1 MPLEFVIS
9 SWIKIIPA
17 INTITTPAKATIAAN
32 RSRRS
37 LFACVFIPL
46 SSIIFEDISASYP
59 LTLEEKSRLKLFSLT
74 LTMEL
79 IALGG
84 GRLKTSAD
92 IVLAIFWQY

>member
-1 MPLEFVIS
+1 MPYVSKDQQKQLQKKTTIPATVPLEFVIS

-46 SSIIFEDISASYP
+46 PSIIFEDISASYP
-59 LTLEEKSRLKLFSLT
+59 LILEEK
-74 LTMEL
+74 
-79 IALGG
+79 
-84 GRLKTSAD
+84 
-92 IVLAIFWQY
+92 